1 VEDLLAERGVFVS
14 REVVRLWINR
24 FGGHF
29 ADCIRRD
36 RPTPNDKWIPESL
49 AAGELGPKG
58 RLTKAASDEWAVSVK
73 IVLIRPRKRMTA
85 IAEAF
90 WELV

>member
-1 VEDLLAERGVFVS
+1 MVLKALAVDGKGV
-14 REVVRLWINR
+14 
-24 FGGHF
+24 
-29 ADCIRRD
+29 A
-36 RPTPNDKWIPESL
+36 WIPESL
-49 AAGELGPKG
+49 AADELEPKG
-58 RLTKAASDEWAVSVK
+58 RLTKAAPDEWAVSVK